1 MAHTIIE
8 NSLVKK
14 LNVSKKILSF
24 TEAIG
29 SMLNTD
35 PKIKPI
41 IIIIVLFSYLV
52 SSHLITL
59 EKVKIPK
66 IAPIIKFN
74 T

>member
-1 MAHTIIE
+1 MVHIIIE

-14 LNVSKKILSF
+14 LNISTKILSF
-24 TEAIG
+24 TEANG
-29 SMLNTD
+29 SILNTD
-35 PKIKPI
+35 PKMKPI
-41 IIIIVLFSYLV
+41 IMIIVLFSYLV

>member
-1 MAHTIIE
+1 MVHIIIE

-14 LNVSKKILSF
+14 FNVSKKILSL
-24 TEAIG
+24 TEANG

-59 EKVKIPK
+59 EKAKIPK
-66 IAPIIKFN
+66 TAPSIKYN
-74 T
+74 I